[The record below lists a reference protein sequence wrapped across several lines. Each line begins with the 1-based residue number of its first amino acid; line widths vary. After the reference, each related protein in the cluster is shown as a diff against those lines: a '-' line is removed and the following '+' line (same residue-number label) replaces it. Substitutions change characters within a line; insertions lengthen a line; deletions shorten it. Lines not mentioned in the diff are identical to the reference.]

1 MLRNEVLI
9 NGMLEYW
16 NTGILGSGK
25 MESWV
30 IVKFL
35 LTGIKQRNVIFFKSS
50 FQYSIIPLF
59 LPRETFFYFTGAMS
73 ELKI

>member
-1 MLRNEVLI
+1 MLRNEVLTI
-9 NGMLEYW
+9 GMLEYW

-35 LTGIKQRNVIFFKSS
+35 LAGIK
-50 FQYSIIPLF
+50 
-59 LPRETFFYFTGAMS
+59 
-73 ELKI
+73 